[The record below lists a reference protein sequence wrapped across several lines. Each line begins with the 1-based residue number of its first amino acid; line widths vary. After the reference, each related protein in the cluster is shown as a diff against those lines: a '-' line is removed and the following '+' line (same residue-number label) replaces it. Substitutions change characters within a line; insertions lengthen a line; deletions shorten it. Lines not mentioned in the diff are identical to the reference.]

1 MENRCSE
8 MWTTKCGQRNEQLRG
23 HVHDTR
29 RSLERVNNDTRLK
42 YAQRFRP
49 YLREILLSTEK
60 QRYIAFWK
68 GCFLYNEELF
78 TEISSTYKVYSLFFF
93 IEIGSTK
100 RNAVKHTKV
109 TKKCERKLPGNQQR
123 RVLIALF

>member
-1 MENRCSE
+1 MNNFAA
-8 MWTTKCGQRNEQLRG
+8 M

-60 QRYIAFWK
+60 NRYIAFWK
-68 GCFLYNEELF
+68 GCSLYNEELF

-93 IEIGSTK
+93 Y
-100 RNAVKHTKV
+100 RNRLNKAQRCQTHKSH
-109 TKKCERKLPGNQQR
+109 KKNPKENCLVINREEC
-123 RVLIALF
+123 